1 MQKDVIDPLATWTK
15 MAQPAASSKA
25 HDLKRAW
32 RVLSFAAGLMLAG
45 WCSVGTVRAEE
56 IGVSAKID
64 KTTTDVLNPVTLTI
78 TLSGDL
84 EGLKLPTPT
93 LPQEFAV
100 AGQSQSTNF
109 SMQAGVVER
118 SMSLSFVLI
127 PQKAGTFKLGPFTV
141 EHHKKEF
148 QTVPI
153 EITVKKSALPPKLQ
167 PQGERFTL

>member
-1 MQKDVIDPLATWTK
+1 MWSAWTLAGGLI
-15 MAQPAASSKA
+15 ALAAPAAA
-25 HDLKRAW
+25 QDLT
-32 RVLSFAAGLMLAG
+32 F
-45 WCSVGTVRAEE
+45 
-56 IGVSAKID
+56 SAKVD
-64 KTTTDVLNPVTLTI
+64 KTTVAAGEPITLTI

-93 LPQEFAV
+93 FPQEFAV